1 MNFADR
7 RNSTKLFYRSLLL
20 VFCNRELDD
29 ELYIVGLDLCLMGG
43 AVAVKLAAFCA
54 FVDDNVALFGV
65 GLGGD
70 GLHKTAALAGTVAG
84 IYIEMLRPQAKG
96 AVVSRGVAE
105 GLNLPPAVLA
115 DEGIVI
121 FGEKLCFHCDRVSY

>member
-7 RNSTKLFYRSLLL
+7 RNTSLLL

-29 ELYIVGLDLCLMGG
+29 ELDVVGLNLCLVGG

-54 FVDDNVALFGV
+54 FVDDDIALFGV

-70 GLHKTAALAGTVAG
+70 GLHKTAALACTVAG
-84 IYIEMLRPQAKG
+84 VYIEMLRPQTKG
-96 AVVSRGVAE
+96 AVVS
-105 GLNLPPAVLA
+105 
-115 DEGIVI
+115 
-121 FGEKLCFHCDRVSY
+121 

>member
-1 MNFADR
+1 MNFADG

-29 ELYIVGLDLCLMGG
+29 ELNIVGLYLGFVGG
-43 AVAVKLAAFCA
+43 AIAMDLTAFRA

-70 GLHKTAALAGTVAG
+70 GLHKTLTLAGAVAG

-96 AVVSRGVAE
+96 AVVS
-105 GLNLPPAVLA
+105 
-115 DEGIVI
+115 
-121 FGEKLCFHCDRVSY
+121 

>member
-1 MNFADR
+1 LDARGQLDQ
-7 RNSTKLFYRSLLL
+7 KL
-20 VFCNRELDD
+20 DA
-29 ELYIVGLDLCLMGG
+29 VGLYLCLVGG

-54 FVDDNVALFGV
+54 FMDHDIALFGV

-70 GLHKTAALAGTVAG
+70 GLHKTAALACAVAG
-84 IYIEMLRPQAKG
+84 VYIEMLRPQTKG
-96 AVVSRGVAE
+96 AVVSRGVAQ

-121 FGEKLCFHCDRVSY
+121 FGEKLCFHIQYAFLWIGIWLQILI